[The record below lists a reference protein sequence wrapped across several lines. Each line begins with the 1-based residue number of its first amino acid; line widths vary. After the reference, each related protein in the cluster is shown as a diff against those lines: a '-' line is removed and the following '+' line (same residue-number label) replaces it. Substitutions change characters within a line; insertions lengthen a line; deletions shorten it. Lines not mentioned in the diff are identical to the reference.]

1 MSPFEGEMRRRAFS
15 TVQTFELLLSFQAG
29 LPAIIHEDVCDT
41 EPPSNLY
48 DLDFDEHSSSLPPS
62 RPLTDP
68 TPMLYY
74 CYKGRVATVF
84 RKIAR
89 QALSPRL
96 PPHSEVMQLD
106 TAMRQVMAEV
116 PPPLVWKPLN
126 LSLVDEPYSIMHRLN
141 LELTMQK
148 CMMILHRSYLTHDRL
163 NPAYTYS
170 REACRT
176 ASLLTLQRQSEVHE
190 AMQVDGILYND
201 RWSTSSIAL
210 HDFLLAGMITCLDLY
225 EGFRQSTGYELAD
238 PAYDTKV
245 KQQEALRTSE
255 VIWATRKTVSSEEKR
270 AAEVLKLMLSKLP
283 DLPLQ
288 RPSVE
293 SATVNMNGCGAR
305 TTGNGTLNSGPNHL
319 NNSSCS
325 AVTAPTDF
333 VALDDFGQFMYDPSS
348 DGFLNALYGDSDMLD
363 WVSGNICS
371 RLLC

>member
-1 MSPFEGEMRRRAFS
+1 MRRRAFS

-29 LPAIIHEDVCDT
+29 LPAIIHEEVCDC

-48 DLDFDEHSSSLPPS
+48 DSDFDEHSSNLPPS

-96 PPHSEVMQLD
+96 PPHNEVLQLD

-126 LSLVDEPYSIMHRLN
+126 LSLADEPYSIMHRLN
-141 LELTMQK
+141 LELTIQK
-148 CMMILHRSYLTHDRL
+148 CMMILHRSYLTHDRT
-163 NPAYTYS
+163 NPAYLYC

-176 ASLLTLQRQSEVHE
+176 ASLLTLQRQSEIHE
-190 AMQVDGILYND
+190 AMQPGGILYND

-225 EGFRQSTGYELAD
+225 EGFRQSPGNALSD
-238 PAYDTKV
+238 PVYDTKI
-245 KQQEALRTSE
+245 KQHEALRTSE
-255 VIWATRKTVSSEEKR
+255 VIWGTRKTVSSEEKR

-293 SATVNMNGCGAR
+293 TATLSQNAGPTLSSQPAV
-305 TTGNGTLNSGPNHL
+305 NGTLNAAQDRL
-319 NNSSCS
+319 NGSS
-325 AVTAPTDF
+325 VTAITPMDF
-333 VALDDFGQFMYDPSS
+333 SALDESCQFTSEPSS
-348 DGFLNALYGDSDMLD
+348 DSFLNALYGNSDMLD
-363 WVSGNICS
+363 WVSRKCCS
-371 RLLC
+371 GSW